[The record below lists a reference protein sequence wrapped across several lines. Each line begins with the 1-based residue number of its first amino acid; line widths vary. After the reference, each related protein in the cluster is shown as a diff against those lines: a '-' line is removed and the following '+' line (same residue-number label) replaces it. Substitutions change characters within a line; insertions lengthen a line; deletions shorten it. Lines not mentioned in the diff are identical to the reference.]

1 MSQII
6 RIMLVE
12 DDQSRVEWFRAWL
25 PKDIRLIHARTGGL
39 ALGILERDCRVIAG
53 IMLDH
58 DLQQQAMLPSDVNL
72 SGSTVVR
79 AILQKVSP
87 EVPILIH
94 SMNPGRADTMKT
106 ALEKSGF
113 SVTRLP
119 MGDMS
124 RDAFLEWLKE
134 VRESVES

>member
-1 MSQII
+1 
-6 RIMLVE
+6 
-12 DDQSRVEWFRAWL
+12 
-25 PKDIRLIHARTGGL
+25 
-39 ALGILERDCRVIAG
+39 
-53 IMLDH
+53 
-58 DLQQQAMLPSDVNL
+58 
-72 SGSTVVR
+72 TVVR

-124 RDAFLEWLKE
+124 KDAFLEWLE
-134 VRESVES
+134 DVREGVEESDIERN